1 MVGQAPSRSYAAF
14 RRSAGLLLAMFHV
27 KQHPCAPPAAGPG
40 LLAQR
45 YQTRPD
51 PRARPMSV
59 TRSRLPHPGT
69 TSAIGRGP
77 HSRPGSAAYI
87 AAASKDSGSKRQ
99 PKPVSPK
106 PSPPM
111 TDRCDQ
117 FPARTTGRRVCGGPS
132 PRHRPSRHT
141 GGDRT
146 ALHAEVGPRGP
157 GDSLLVLRRPSSSW
171 SIQRVVDPEH
181 CARQLRS
188 VHPSSSQPHRR
199 PLVTPLQAS
208 HGSRLG
214 LESTSQ
220 GSSGVARQPESPA
233 GKAVVAVLGSVHAQD
248 PEPTDSV
255 GCRATRAGKEGPGWA
270 VACSRETAHAAH
282 RVGLASD

>member
-1 MVGQAPSRSYAAF
+1 MGSGAADEDAASSTSDPSPPTSLEGSSRKRAKTGWPRSSSAPVDGCGSVTRPSFPPGHGGSSTLEKLRGLPALSRA
-14 RRSAGLLLAMFHV
+14 LARDV
-27 KQHPCAPPAAGPG
+27 PRETTPLRATSGRARAAGPAVPDTAG
-40 LLAQR
+40 PPGPPDVGDPKPTSPPWHDVR
-45 YQTRPD
+45 HRP
-51 PRARPMSV
+51 R
-59 TRSRLPHPGT
+59 
-69 TSAIGRGP
+69 P
-77 HSRPGSAAYI
+77 HSRPGSAAYL

-117 FPARTTGRRVCGGPS
+117 FPARTTGRRVCGGPG

-220 GSSGVARQPESPA
+220 
-233 GKAVVAVLGSVHAQD
+233 
-248 PEPTDSV
+248 
-255 GCRATRAGKEGPGWA
+255 
-270 VACSRETAHAAH
+270 
-282 RVGLASD
+282 